1 MDSRKF
7 IFILRVYA
15 VSVLYNHDLL
25 IFAVENESQPIQELS
40 SIPKRMLP
48 FMTDEN
54 SMDSV
59 ASSNISGITYLSV
72 YYYNTE
78 IIESKI

>member
-1 MDSRKF
+1 MYFLDRIYSWIQENKF
-7 IFILRVYA
+7 FILR

-25 IFAVENESQPIQELS
+25 MFAVENESQPIQELS

-59 ASSNISGITYLSV
+59 ASSNISGITY
-72 YYYNTE
+72 
-78 IIESKI
+78 